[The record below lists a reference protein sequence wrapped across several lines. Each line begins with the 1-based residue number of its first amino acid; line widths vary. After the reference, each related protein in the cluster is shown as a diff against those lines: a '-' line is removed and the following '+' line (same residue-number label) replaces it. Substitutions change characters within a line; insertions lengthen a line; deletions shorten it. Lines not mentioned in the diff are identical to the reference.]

1 MFFTVHEWRGGND
14 SRATFIALAHIVA
27 VTDDMASDN
36 YPTDLKCAVI
46 LSSGDRVFTLE
57 PLAELVTRLKAFA
70 EQQRSGFVPFQHD
83 REHAGQLSTQNS

>member
-14 SRATFIALAHIVA
+14 SRATFIALDHIVA

-36 YPTDLKCAVI
+36 YPTDLKAAVI

-57 PLAELVTRLKAFA
+57 PLADLVTRLKAFA
-70 EQQRSGFVPFQHD
+70 EQRSGFVPFQHD
-83 REHAGQLSTQNS
+83 RENAGQLSAQNS